1 MNDNRA
7 IESAVAQTLERGPAR
22 IRRAPSVHTFT
33 IVLMVVFFLVMM
45 ISLVAGAQMYR
56 NVSTMQARE
65 STLHMQSGLLA
76 GIVRMNDSADA
87 VAKAAGPEGDALVLV
102 ERLESG
108 TYETRV
114 YRYQGNIVQEYGI
127 AGHEINPENAIDV
140 MESGRFEFSYQDGL
154 LSVVT
159 DAGTSHVA
167 LRSVQEGGPVASSGY
182 TADDESAGGAR

>member
-7 IESAVAQTLERGPAR
+7 IESAVAQTLEQGAGRM
-22 IRRAPSVHTFT
+22 RRAPSVHAFT

-76 GIVRMNDSADA
+76 GIVRMNDSADG

-114 YRYQGNIVQEYGI
+114 YRYQGNIVQEYAI
-127 AGHEINPENAIDV
+127 AEREINPENAIDV

-154 LSVVT
+154 LSIVT
-159 DAGTSHVA
+159 DAGTSRVA
-167 LRSVQEGGPVASSGY
+167 LRSVQEGGPVSSSGY
-182 TADDESAGGAR
+182 TADDESAGEAR